1 MPPATSTGLKA
12 GEVMDRVAALMNDP
26 NKTDYTYVAQLPYL
40 NMAIDE
46 LQESLEESN
55 ASPTNLTSAA
65 ITVAVGKNKMTAIDD
80 LVYAGEGPPHY
91 PYDLVEIQEVAER
104 ATGSSDAYI
113 PLGRR
118 EFLSPFPIT
127 SSLLYW
133 VWEDQA
139 IKFNPVGASSSRD
152 IQLKYV
158 RMPLQLAANE
168 NSVIATINAR
178 SYLSFKAGAFCANF
192 IGEDESR
199 AAQLDAAA
207 QTSLDRILGIN
218 AKGRQELV
226 TRRKPFR
233 ANYKSRGW
241 A

>member
-1 MPPATSTGLKA
+1 
-12 GEVMDRVAALMNDP
+12 
-26 NKTDYTYVAQLPYL
+26 
-40 NMAIDE
+40 MAIDE

-65 ITVAVGKNKMTAIDD
+65 ITVAVGKNKLTPVDDVTANQ
-80 LVYAGEGPPHY
+80 PHY

-104 ATGSSDAYI
+104 ATGSSDAWI

-118 EFLSPFPIT
+118 EFMNEFPIT
-127 SSLLYW
+127 NSLLFW
-133 VWEDQA
+133 FWEDQI
-139 IKFNPVGASSSRD
+139 IKFNPAGANSSRD

-158 RMPLQLAANE
+158 RMPLQLATNE

-178 SYLSFKAGAFCANF
+178 SYLSFKAGAFCSNF